1 MIIDELELDDVD
13 NDDKVNETKGITSK
27 FLCLAFCKN
36 FDFEHQQVLHS
47 GVVIETFNVCFHF
60 AKAT

>member
-13 NDDKVNETKGITSK
+13 NDDKINETKGITSK

-36 FDFEHQQVLHS
+36 FDFEHEEQV
-47 GVVIETFNVCFHF
+47 
-60 AKAT
+60 

>member
-13 NDDKVNETKGITSK
+13 NDDKVNETKGITST

-36 FDFEHQQVLHS
+36 FDFEPVLNS
-47 GVVIETFNVCFHF
+47 GVDGETFKACFHF
-60 AKAT
+60 SFLSF